1 MSMLQHGTSGSPT
14 YFWAAES
21 LVRLGYVIYEKVKT
35 DTTSLNGRHKIK
47 SVVRLKRTDN
57 FKALFEE
64 NKTIRTRTQ
73 EIDKIF

>member
-1 MSMLQHGTSGSPT
+1 MLQHGTSGNPT
-14 YFWAAES
+14 CIRAAES

-35 DTTSLNGRHKIK
+35 DTTSLNGRRRTKLIV
-47 SVVRLKRTDN
+47 SLKRTDN

-64 NKTIRTRTQ
+64 NETIRTRTQ

>member
-1 MSMLQHGTSGSPT
+1 MLQHGTSGNPT
-14 YFWAAES
+14 CIRAAES

-35 DTTSLNGRHKIK
+35 DTTSLNGRSRTKLTV
-47 SVVRLKRTDN
+47 SLKRTDN

-64 NKTIRTRTQ
+64 NETIRTRTQ